1 MKSIEGKL
9 EWLKR
14 ASNEERQLAIRVFK
28 GQLEKTIGNAPLVTI
43 SDPTSNQLHK
53 EFAHVLDSIFN
64 PNTLGSEVIQ
74 RAIVQRVK
82 QRIDSRRRLK
92 AKNVKPTSVDLTNEG
107 HDILTTMRRL
117 CKASKNLVVDSLLKD
132 EWDYTSKLKKE
143 IKETKQDLRTSR
155 AETKKQNKEVVRL
168 ENENERLKEQLK
180 TLERE
185 VHASDLER
193 RLEGDIEA
201 DEALESA
208 PLDTNEVD
216 EDSPNDLDHDAVEAE
231 NDSATSEIPTEGM
244 TKTQR
249 LARRMAKSSEV
260 DPDIPKKES
269 TRMNELYHSDVDNKK
284 LNFND

>member
-53 EFAHVLDSIFN
+53 EFAYALDSLFN
-64 PNTLGSEVIQ
+64 PNALGSEVIQ

-92 AKNVKPTSVDLTNEG
+92 AKNVKPTTVDLTREG
-107 HDILTTMRRL
+107 HDILKTMRRL
-117 CKASKNLVVDSLLKD
+117 CRASKNLVVDSLLKD

-143 IKETKQDLRTSR
+143 IKETKHELRTSQ
-155 AETKKQNKEVVRL
+155 AENKKQNKEVIRL
-168 ENENERLKEQLK
+168 ENENKRLKEQLE
-180 TLERE
+180 TLEM
-185 VHASDLER
+185 VHHASDFGS
-193 RLEGDIEA
+193 RLEGDVEA
-201 DEALESA
+201 DEALEPVS
-208 PLDTNEVD
+208 LDTNEVN

-231 NDSATSEIPTEGM
+231 NDSVTSEIPTEGM

-260 DPDIPKKES
+260 DPDIPKREN
-269 TRMNELYHSDVDNKK
+269 TRIDELYHSDVDNKK